1 MSSADVFNE
10 IADDMGEILP
20 ESFPDTLTV
29 VTEGTAAGTAG
40 MKVNAASSNTYT
52 GVPCIYEQIEKF
64 AWRKDQADKN
74 LSTQKYK
81 VTIPTHHNGSRM
93 TLTPA
98 NQRLIVA
105 ARGDEPAFTLRM
117 DSVATDMGV
126 VFVVIASKEN

>member
-1 MSSADVFNE
+1 MSTASVFNKLADV
-10 IADDMGEILP
+10 MGSALANA
-20 ESFPDTLTV
+20 FPDTLTV

-40 MKVNAASSNTYT
+40 VKVNAASSNTYT

-93 TLTPA
+93 TLTPT
-98 NQRLIVA
+98 NQSLLVA